1 MHTNSTPKVS
11 IIVPV
16 YNVKKY
22 ITQCIDS
29 VLNQEY
35 INIELILIDDGSNDG
50 SEIICEEYA
59 QKDDRIKVIHKKNE
73 GQSIARNLGID
84 IASGKY
90 IFFLD
95 SDDYIKDDIFI
106 HNIPIMEEKKLDLI
120 LFSCKTIYDG
130 IERTNEMDNYKRD
143 RNLKYNKV
151 LNGEDMM
158 EELINNKSFLI
169 PPYLYITKLELIKK
183 NNIKFYEKIIHE
195 DDLYTPRVILKSK
208 KVEVLDNE
216 FYVRR
221 YRKSSTVTN
230 EKGIK
235 NYIGHSIVFKEFIK
249 VVQNYRNNKVFKAL
263 ENLLSQYCLILIN
276 HYYMLNKKTRNQYK
290 KDYREIIKTT
300 KEWKYFNNIK
310 VFTAIKGKNFYQ
322 KIKIIK
328 RKRVK

>member
-95 SDDYIKDDIFI
+95 SDDYTNNGRKKIRFNTIFS
-106 HNIPIMEEKKLDLI
+106 L
-120 LFSCKTIYDG
+120 
-130 IERTNEMDNYKRD
+130 TN
-143 RNLKYNKV
+143 L
-151 LNGEDMM
+151 
-158 EELINNKSFLI
+158 
-169 PPYLYITKLELIKK
+169 
-183 NNIKFYEKIIHE
+183 
-195 DDLYTPRVILKSK
+195 
-208 KVEVLDNE
+208 
-216 FYVRR
+216 
-221 YRKSSTVTN
+221 
-230 EKGIK
+230 
-235 NYIGHSIVFKEFIK
+235 
-249 VVQNYRNNKVFKAL
+249 
-263 ENLLSQYCLILIN
+263 
-276 HYYMLNKKTRNQYK
+276 
-290 KDYREIIKTT
+290 
-300 KEWKYFNNIK
+300 
-310 VFTAIKGKNFYQ
+310 
-322 KIKIIK
+322 
-328 RKRVK
+328 